1 MAKKLFWTVL
11 IITLVVTVLLIAV
24 EQYYVAV
31 ALFLGIIIM
40 WHREI
45 WSLLTRRQM
54 PPADERVKENTAR
67 ATRNGFIYF
76 AAATAFLMMPFG
88 EIVTDRLDTPHV
100 LGALFLSSGL
110 VYMLSYLFY
119 DRAGLEISPGRR
131 KLIKSFL
138 ILGVMSLPTFIVGVF
153 MHNALDALFGIE
165 EPVFFVIAVIV
176 APLLLAAGLLG
187 SLVLLFM
194 GMFGKS
200 TRV

>member
-1 MAKKLFWTVL
+1 MAKKLLWTVL

-24 EQYYVAV
+24 KQYYVAV

-40 WHREI
+40 RHREI
-45 WSLLTRRQM
+45 RSLLTGRGM
-54 PPADERVKENTAR
+54 PPADERVRENEGR
-67 ATRNGFIYF
+67 AIRNGFIYF

-119 DRAGLEISPGRR
+119 DRAGVQMSR
-131 KLIKSFL
+131 KRLKLLKTFL
-138 ILGVMSLPTFIVGVF
+138 IVGAMSLPTFIVGVF
-153 MHNALDALFGIE
+153 MHSILSALLDIE

-176 APLLLAAGLLG
+176 APLVLAVGIIG
-187 SLVLLFM
+187 SLSVVISGL
-194 GMFGKS
+194 FGKTS
-200 TRV
+200 

>member
-1 MAKKLFWTVL
+1 MAKKLLWTVL

-24 EQYYVAV
+24 KQYYVAV

-40 WHREI
+40 RHREI
-45 WSLLTRRQM
+45 RSLLTGRGM
-54 PPADERVKENTAR
+54 PPADERVRENESR
-67 ATRNGFIYF
+67 AIRNGFIYF

-119 DRAGLEISPGRR
+119 DRAGVQMSR
-131 KLIKSFL
+131 KRLKLLKTFL
-138 ILGVMSLPTFIVGVF
+138 IIGAMSLPTFIVGVF
-153 MHNALDALFGIE
+153 MHSILSALLDIE

-176 APLLLAAGLLG
+176 APLVLAVGIIG
-187 SLVLLFM
+187 SLSVVISGL
-194 GMFGKS
+194 FGKTS
-200 TRV
+200 

>member
-1 MAKKLFWTVL
+1 MAKKLIWTVL

-40 WHREI
+40 QHREI
-45 WSLLTRRQM
+45 WSLLTQRRI
-54 PPADERVKENTAR
+54 PPADERVKENTSKAI
-67 ATRNGFIYF
+67 RNGFIFF

-119 DRAGLEISPGRR
+119 DRAGLEMSPKRL
-131 KLIKSFL
+131 KLLKRFL
-138 ILGVMSLPTFIVGVF
+138 LLGVMSLPTFIIGVF
-153 MHNALDALFGIE
+153 MHSALSALLDIE
-165 EPVFFVIAVIV
+165 EPVFFVVAVIV
-176 APLLLAAGLLG
+176 APLVLAVGLLG
-187 SLVLLFM
+187 SLVVLFM
-194 GMFGKS
+194 GLFGKAS
-200 TRV
+200 

>member
-1 MAKKLFWTVL
+1 MAKKLLWTVL

-24 EQYYVAV
+24 KQYYVAV

-40 WHREI
+40 RHREI
-45 WSLLTRRQM
+45 RSLLTGRGM
-54 PPADERVKENTAR
+54 PPADERVRENESR
-67 ATRNGFIYF
+67 AIRNGFIYF

-119 DRAGLEISPGRR
+119 DRAGVQMSR
-131 KLIKSFL
+131 KRLKLLKTFL
-138 ILGVMSLPTFIVGVF
+138 IIGAMSLPTLIVGVF
-153 MHNALDALFGIE
+153 MHSILSALLDIE

-176 APLLLAAGLLG
+176 APLVLAVGIIG
-187 SLVLLFM
+187 SLSVVISGL
-194 GMFGKS
+194 FGKTS
-200 TRV
+200 

>member
-1 MAKKLFWTVL
+1 MTMAKKLLWTIL
-11 IITLVVTVLLIAV
+11 ITTLVVTVLLIAV

-45 WSLLTRRQM
+45 RSLLTKRRM

-67 ATRNGFIYF
+67 AIRNGFIYF

-88 EIVTDRLDTPHV
+88 EIVTDKLDTSHV

-119 DRAGLEISPGRR
+119 DRAGPEMSR
-131 KLIKSFL
+131 KRLKLLKSFL
-138 ILGVMSLPTFIVGVF
+138 LLGAMSLPTFIIGVF
-153 MHNALDALFGIE
+153 MHSALSALLGVE

-176 APLLLAAGLLG
+176 APLVLAVGLLG
-187 SLVLLFM
+187 SLVLFFM
-194 GMFGKS
+194 GLVGKPS
-200 TRV
+200 

>member
-1 MAKKLFWTVL
+1 MTMAKKLLWTVL
-11 IITLVVTVLLIAV
+11 SITLVVTLLLIAV
-24 EQYYVAV
+24 RQYYVAA

-45 WSLLTRRQM
+45 WSLLTRRRM
-54 PPADERVKENTAR
+54 PPADERVKENTNR
-67 ATRNGFIYF
+67 AIRNGFIFF

-88 EIVTDRLDTPHV
+88 EIVTDRLDTSHT

-119 DRAGLEISPGRR
+119 DRAGVEIPPKRM
-131 KLIKSFL
+131 KLIKTFL
-138 ILGVMSLPTFIVGVF
+138 IIGVMSLPTFIIGVF
-153 MHNALDALFGIE
+153 MHSALSALFNVE

-176 APLLLAAGLLG
+176 APAVLVVGLIG

-194 GMFGKS
+194 GMFIRS
-200 TRV
+200 S

>member
-1 MAKKLFWTVL
+1 MAKKLLWTVL

-24 EQYYVAV
+24 KQYYVAV

-40 WHREI
+40 RHREI
-45 WSLLTRRQM
+45 RSLLTGRGM
-54 PPADERVKENTAR
+54 PPADERVRENESR
-67 ATRNGFIYF
+67 AIRNGFIYF

-119 DRAGLEISPGRR
+119 DRAGVQMSR
-131 KLIKSFL
+131 KRLKLLKTFL
-138 ILGVMSLPTFIVGVF
+138 IVGAMSLPTFIVGVF
-153 MHNALDALFGIE
+153 MHSILSALLDIE

-176 APLLLAAGLLG
+176 APLVLAVGIIG
-187 SLVLLFM
+187 SLSVVISGL
-194 GMFGKS
+194 FGKTS
-200 TRV
+200 